1 MSLEK
6 KEICAAWKELQNSSL
21 DSGLQQLFEEHWKIK
36 PQSKQNMYKLFTF
49 IHNFLHF
56 LQTKVLNIIKKNKKY
71 I

>member
-49 IHNFLHF
+49 IHNLFIFYKL
-56 LQTKVLNIIKKNKKY
+56 KY
-71 I
+71 